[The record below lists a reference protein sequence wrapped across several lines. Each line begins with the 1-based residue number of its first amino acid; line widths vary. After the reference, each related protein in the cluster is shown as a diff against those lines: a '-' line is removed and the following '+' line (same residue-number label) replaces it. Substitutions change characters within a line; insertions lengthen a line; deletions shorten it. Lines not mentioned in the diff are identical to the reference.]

1 MLLRCPL
8 LSLRLPSAG
17 RAGLRATP
25 SVLQWWS
32 SSHARSFVAA
42 RPAAAA
48 VEVAEQAST
57 SGQQQPVEG
66 PAYRAYIDFKS
77 LRDNVEAVAA
87 NCRNRLSKADPHLVA
102 RLYEEYVGAQQETD
116 KLRAARNENSGAMK
130 VSAAAACRR
139 CQPPLPPGDWPC
151 KVAC

>member
-1 MLLRCPL
+1 M
-8 LSLRLPSAG
+8 
-17 RAGLRATP
+17 
-25 SVLQWWS
+25 
-32 SSHARSFVAA
+32 
-42 RPAAAA
+42 
-48 VEVAEQAST
+48 AEQAST